1 MNTATD
7 TTAKPEGETDTPTD
21 IDTDQRVDMP
31 THLQKEGAKK
41 NENTV
46 SRRILDDR
54 RKPHQGV

>member
-1 MNTATD
+1 MNTVTD
-7 TTAKPEGETDTPTD
+7 TTANPGEETDTPTD
-21 IDTDQRVDMP
+21 TDTNQKMDMP
-31 THLQKEGAKK
+31 THLQKGAKK